1 MILTYTHPLEGLQ
14 LQQNYD
20 DNAIRGE
27 LMKLKRIDETGN
39 YCRTVAHSNYVKYQ
53 FTFDATT
60 YHTPEI
66 KTLTARQ
73 LEIV

>member
-14 LQQNYD
+14 LQQEYD
-20 DNAIRGE
+20 IMTIKHKM
-27 LMKLKRIDETGN
+27 LMLKKIDETGN

>member
-14 LQQNYD
+14 LQQDYN
-20 DNAIRGE
+20 ITTIKHE
-27 LMKLKRIDETGN
+27 MLMLKRIDETGN
-39 YCRTVAHSNYVKYQ
+39 YCRTVTHSNYVKYQ

-73 LEIV
+73 LEVV